1 MPTDYACQHA
11 AERAAESA
19 DLLRAFLRSGR
30 PGGGGAAVGFDDWPM
45 GASALLVILSGLQA
59 ATPGELAQWHARIGD
74 RIREALGL
82 HVPGADGLGRGHR
95 PRGWEALA
103 AVQHQARELLNDLA
117 EPGRLGRP
125 GEFSRHLHLVEDA
138 FAGVLR
144 RMDVPE
150 ELSVRCAAEMSEA
163 AASLFGFRSSPPHRS
178 VTPPP
183 PVAAV
188 TEPPPRA
195 DWNAVF
201 PL

>member
-19 DLLRAFLRSGR
+19 DLLRVFLRSGR
-30 PGGGGAAVGFDDWPM
+30 PGGVGTAVGFDDWPM

-59 ATPGELAQWHARIGD
+59 GTPGELAQWHARIGD
-74 RIREALGL
+74 RVREALGL
-82 HVPGADGLGRGHR
+82 YVPGADGLRRGHR

-103 AVQHQARELLNDLA
+103 AVQHQARELLGDLA
-117 EPGRLGRP
+117 DPGRLGRP

-138 FAGVLR
+138 FAGALR
-144 RMDVPE
+144 RMGVPD

-163 AASLFGFRSSPPHRS
+163 AASLFGLRPSPPPRS
-178 VTPPP
+178 AAPPP
-183 PVAAV
+183 PPAA
-188 TEPPPRA
+188 EPPARP
-195 DWNAVF
+195 DWNAAF

>member
-11 AERAAESA
+11 AERAAESV
-19 DLLRAFLRSGR
+19 DLLRAFLHPGR
-30 PGGGGAAVGFDDWPM
+30 PGEGGAAVGFDDWPM

-59 ATPGELAQWHARIGD
+59 DTPGELTQWHAGIGY

-82 HVPGADGLGRGHR
+82 HVPGADSPCRGRQ

-103 AVQHQARELLNDLA
+103 AVQHKARELLTDLA

-125 GEFSRHLHLVEDA
+125 AEFSRHLHLVEDA
-138 FAGVLR
+138 FAGALR
-144 RMDVPE
+144 RMGVPE
-150 ELSVRCAAEMSEA
+150 ESSVRCAAEMSEA
-163 AASLFGFRSSPPHRS
+163 AASLFGLRPSPPRS
-178 VTPPP
+178 ATPAPAVP
-183 PVAAV
+183 TAA
-188 TEPPPRA
+188 EPPARP